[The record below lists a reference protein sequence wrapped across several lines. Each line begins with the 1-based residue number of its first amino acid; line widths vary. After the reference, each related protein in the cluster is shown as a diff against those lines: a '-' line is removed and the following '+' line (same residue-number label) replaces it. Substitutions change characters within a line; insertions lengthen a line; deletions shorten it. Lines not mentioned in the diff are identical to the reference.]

1 MTSRSRIDAVLRVRR
16 VQELQAAGDL
26 ASARAEVRRAEN
38 RLENARDHYDA
49 NRDRDQMRD
58 LVPTAVADRYVR
70 ELHALTIQQAR
81 LTVKELVAKM
91 DERRVVLSERTQA
104 VKGLERLDERLAVD
118 EETERRRAETR
129 EIDDRRVLRQ
139 EVLGS

>member
-16 VQELQAAGDL
+16 VQELQAAGEL
-26 ASARAEVRRAEN
+26 ASARADVRRAEG
-38 RLENARDHYDA
+38 RLEDARDHYDA
-49 NRDRDQMRD
+49 HRDRDDMRD

-118 EETERRRAETR
+118 QETERRRAETR
-129 EIDDRRVLRQ
+129 EIDDRRVVKS
-139 EVLGS
+139 EVSGS